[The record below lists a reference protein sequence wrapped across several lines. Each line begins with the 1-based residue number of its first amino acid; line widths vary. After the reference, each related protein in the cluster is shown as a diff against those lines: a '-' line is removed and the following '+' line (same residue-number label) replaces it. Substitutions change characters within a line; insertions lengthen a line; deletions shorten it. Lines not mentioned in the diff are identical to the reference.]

1 MKKSKKH
8 KIENRVSFGDRPR
21 PTGRPPATNW
31 RPIGEQLESNW
42 RATGEQLPLMAR
54 RPRTFK
60 HLYLFA
66 VKFQLESLIK
76 LLK

>member
-8 KIENRVSFGDRPR
+8 KIENRVTFGDRPR
-21 PTGRPPATNW
+21 PTERPPAA
-31 RPIGEQLESNW
+31 NW

-66 VKFQLESLIK
+66 VKFQFESLIK

>member
-8 KIENRVSFGDRPR
+8 KIENRVTFGDRPR
-21 PTGRPPATNW
+21 
-31 RPIGEQLESNW
+31 S
-42 RATGEQLPLMAR
+42 
-54 RPRTFK
+54 FK

-66 VKFQLESLIK
+66 VKFQMESLIK